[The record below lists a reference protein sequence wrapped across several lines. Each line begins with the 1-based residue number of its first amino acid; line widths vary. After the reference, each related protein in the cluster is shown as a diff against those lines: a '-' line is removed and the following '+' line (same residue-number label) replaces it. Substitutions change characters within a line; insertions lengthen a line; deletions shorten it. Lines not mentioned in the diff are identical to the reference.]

1 MSIKSTLFSLGM
13 KVKPKLPTILVLAGT
28 AVGVGAAVLA
38 VRNGVKLHEVI
49 KEDEETLKHIDEME
63 ADPSTQ
69 YVVENGTDEEPTK
82 YAPYDKEAAD
92 KDRHEVAKHMTAE
105 TIRAY
110 ALPIGLSLVAI
121 TMIFGGY
128 RMKCK
133 ALVAMTASYNAAVAS
148 LKTYRKRVADKYGA
162 DVERDIWLGR
172 DTEIKESVDEEGNTK
187 IEQVDVVKPASKHL
201 VLRFDSSCSEWRN
214 DPMFL
219 RTIINNL
226 QVTSQVLYEGRS
238 TKHLYL
244 AEVTDALGME
254 RDLTMSGKGWSEKL
268 DPEEG
273 SIKINFAGNTYIN
286 EEDGEFVA
294 YIPVDIDGFIC

>member
-28 AVGVGAAVLA
+28 AVGAGAAVLA

-49 KEDEETLKHIDEME
+49 KEDKETLKHIDEME

-69 YVVENGTDEEPTK
+69 YVVENGNDEEPTK

-110 ALPIGLSLVAI
+110 ALPVGLGLVAV

-133 ALVAMTASYNAAVAS
+133 ALAAMTASYNAAIAT
-148 LKTYRKRVADKYGA
+148 LNTYRKRVANKYGV

-187 IEQVDVVKPASKHL
+187 VEQVEVVNPVSERL

-244 AEVTDALGME
+244 AEVTDSLGME

-268 DPEEG
+268 NAEDACM
-273 SIKINFAGNTYIN
+273 KINFAGNTYIN